1 MRNEDCKTEIYV
13 LAFIEVCGLCHAI
26 LYHSLSDGTTYLPGK
41 TRLHFRQCR
50 TCQYHRRIREKN
62 FFFFLCSNSCSSSG
76 GSYVIKECLLIMI
89 PPPQQGGDYCFSEGQ
104 AIPLFFAQTMVP
116 SQKCLM
122 LLLLSAMQA
131 SVNKDSCHK
140 LGAEV

>member
-1 MRNEDCKTEIYV
+1 MPF
-13 LAFIEVCGLCHAI
+13 FI
-26 LYHSLSDGTTYLPGK
+26 TTFLMGPFTFQAKQGCISGNVELVS
-41 TRLHFRQCR
+41 TIGEL
-50 TCQYHRRIREKN
+50 EKKKI
-62 FFFFLCSNSCSSSG
+62 FFFLCSNSCSSSG
-76 GSYVIKECLLIMI
+76 GSYVIKECLFIMI

-122 LLLLSAMQA
+122 LLLLSAMHA